1 MISAS
6 CRFMKYLNGHI
17 YGNLAAG
24 CTFTLFMNYP
34 EIIHAQ
40 QVILLFKERGVK
52 HIVISPGSRNA
63 PLTIGFSAN
72 PFFTC
77 YSIVDERCAAH
88 VALGMAQQLQAPV
101 AVLCTSGSALL
112 NYYPAVAEAF
122 YSEIPLVVLSAD
134 RPSHKIDI
142 GDGQTIRQQHVFANH
157 ILFDTQLEVISDASE
172 AEKIATNERL
182 INKAL
187 TVAMRQPGPV
197 HINIPFEEP
206 LYNTVATPAVTV
218 KYIETRD
225 SERHEIPTLFLE
237 QWRAAKRKLVIL
249 ATLNPPVFNKED
261 LDALT
266 SDPSVLVMSEVSSNT
281 FHDKIIWGID
291 TLIAPIEHEDDQ
303 IADLQPDLVITIGGM
318 IVSKKIKQY
327 LRKFHTK
334 VHYHVGKR
342 RAYDTFF
349 KLNSHIKIAP
359 AQWVAALPK
368 TFQESIYQRRWLDHF
383 NGYLEKRKIYFNNMP
398 WSDFKAMQ
406 LIFNALPDNIML
418 QLGNSSTIRYAQ
430 LFHMNATHTVYSN
443 RGTSGIDG
451 STSTAIGAA
460 MVQGKPT
467 AFITGDLSFFYD
479 SNGLWNNYIPANFK
493 IIVINNSGGGIF
505 RILPTDKNSASFET
519 YFETVHKLN
528 ASYLCAMH
536 GLDYHRCDG
545 ELAFAKAYKAL
556 ASNNSKPQ
564 LLEIFTPRLANDT
577 VLLDYFK
584 FLR

>member
-1 MISAS
+1 
-6 CRFMKYLNGHI
+6 
-17 YGNLAAG
+17 
-24 CTFTLFMNYP
+24 MNYP
-34 EIIHAQ
+34 EILHAQ
-40 QVILLFKERGVK
+40 QLVLLFIEHGVR

-63 PLTIGFSAN
+63 PLTIGFSEN
-72 PFFTC
+72 PYFTC

-112 NYYPAVAEAF
+112 NYYPAIAEAY
-122 YSEIPLVVLSAD
+122 YSEIPLIVLSAD
-134 RPSHKIDI
+134 RPSYKIDI

-157 ILFDTQLEVISDASE
+157 ILHDTHLEITKESSE
-172 AEKIATNERL
+172 SEKIATNERL

-187 TVAMRQPGPV
+187 TVARQQNGPV

-206 LYNTVATPAVTV
+206 LYKTVRQPGVTV
-218 KYIETRD
+218 KFIETVEQ
-225 SERHEIPTLFLE
+225 ERPIVPDLFLE
-237 QWRAAKRKLVIL
+237 QWKTATRKLVIL

-261 LDALT
+261 LDVLT

-291 TLIAPIEHEDDQ
+291 TLIAPIENEDDQ
-303 IADLQPDLVITIGGM
+303 IADLQPDMVVTIGGM

-327 LRKFHTK
+327 LRKFRTK

-342 RAYDTFF
+342 RANDTFF
-349 KLNSHIKIAP
+349 KLNSHIKIPP

-368 TFQESIYQRRWLDHF
+368 EYNHSNYQQRWLDHF
-383 NGYLEKRKIYFNNMP
+383 NGYLEKRKDYFNNMP
-398 WSDFKAMQ
+398 WSDLKAMQ
-406 LIFNALPDNIML
+406 LIFNALPNDIML

-430 LFHMNATHTVYSN
+430 LFHMNPTHTVFSN

-460 MVQGKPT
+460 IVQQKPT
-467 AFITGDLSFFYD
+467 IFITGDLSFFYD
-479 SNGLWNNYIPANFK
+479 SNALWNKYIPKNFK

-505 RILPTDKNSASFET
+505 RILPSDKESASFET
-519 YFETVHKLN
+519 FFETVHQLD
-528 ASYLCAMH
+528 ASHLCAMH
-536 GLDYHRCDG
+536 GLDYHRCDD
-545 ELAFAKAYKAL
+545 EFAFAKAYQAL
-556 ASNNSKPQ
+556 QNNNTRPQ
-564 LLEIFTPRLANDT
+564 LLEIFTPRLVNDS